1 VLDSL
6 SEQIAP
12 PNFTNF
18 SRTNEAVIPH
28 FTHVFSGGPVGRTAL
43 AMFGMPYAA
52 TAAAGGTPAVSVSLP
67 AALGIGAAIGL
78 ALAASLLAPVLNK
91 IRKQRNLLDELF
103 EQAPFAV
110 ALTDLEHRIVRV
122 NREFTRVFGYAPE
135 AAIGRLIGESILPA
149 ESQAQYRKHM
159 DLLAQGQRVNAEG
172 VLCRQDGSRFPAAVT
187 LLPLSKPGP
196 ATMVCAI
203 YRDMTDQ
210 QRAEEALRSNQGRWR
225 VLFENS
231 AVGITVT
238 DEHRNFIAAN
248 RAYREIVGYSE
259 EELRATTY
267 LDLTD
272 EEDRPLNALLA
283 ADLRAGRRPYFQLE
297 KRYRRKDGQLV
308 WVRVTASTS
317 PEGEADPRFGIAIVE
332 DITERKRSEAKLQEY
347 EKVVQGLQEMIA
359 VVDHDYRYVIA
370 NQTYLNYQGL
380 RQEQVVGHLA
390 PELLGQEVFERVIKS
405 KMDECFRGKVV
416 KYELAINYA
425 KRGLRDLVAT
435 YFPIEGPAGV
445 DRIAVVLEDITDRKR
460 AERDLHRSFQELHA
474 LNARLES
481 IREEER
487 TRLARELH
495 DRLGQTLTA
504 IRIDLA
510 AAKATPDR
518 EQQLPR
524 IDAISGLVEE
534 TIHAVRK
541 ISTELR
547 PGILDDL
554 GLAATVEWAAEEFQ
568 ARTGI
573 VCQVGAAEPDP
584 ALDPERATA
593 LYRIFQEALTN
604 IARHAR
610 ATQVAIG
617 LVQDGSHLSLEVRD
631 NGIGIAP
638 EQLSASGSLGIL
650 GMRERAM
657 LLGGEFT
664 IAGEP
669 GSGTTVR
676 VRISIADRAQAAA
689 EG

>member
-1 VLDSL
+1 M
-6 SEQIAP
+6 
-12 PNFTNF
+12 
-18 SRTNEAVIPH
+18 IPH

-52 TAAAGGTPAVSVSLP
+52 TAAAGGTPAVSLSLP
-67 AALGIGAAIGL
+67 AALGIGTAIGL
-78 ALAASLLAPVLNK
+78 ALAAALLAPVLNK

-110 ALTDLEHRIVRV
+110 ALTDLEYRIVRV

-135 AAIGRLIGESILPA
+135 AAAGRLIGESMVPA
-149 ESQAQYRKHM
+149 ESPAQYRKDM
-159 DLLAQGQRVNAEG
+159 DSLARGQRVNTEG
-172 VLCRQDGSRFPAAVT
+172 VGCRQDGSRFPTAVA
-187 LLPLSKPGP
+187 LLPLSSPGP
-196 ATMVCAI
+196 GTMVCGI
-203 YRDMTDQ
+203 YRDMTEDR
-210 QRAEEALRSNQGRWR
+210 RAEEALRANQERWR

-238 DEHRNFIAAN
+238 DERRKFIAAN

-267 LDLTD
+267 LDLTH
-272 EEDRPLNALLA
+272 EEDRPLNAVLA
-283 ADLRAGRRPYFQLE
+283 ADVRAGRLPHFQLE

-308 WVRVTASTS
+308 WVRVTASIS
-317 PEGEADPRFGIAIVE
+317 PEGEAGPRFGIAIVE
-332 DITERKRSEAKLQEY
+332 DITERKRSEGKLREY

-359 VVDHDYRYVIA
+359 VVDRDYRYAIA
-370 NQTYLNYQGL
+370 NQTYLSYQGL
-380 RQEQVVGHLA
+380 RQEQVVGHSVS
-390 PELLGQEVFERVIKS
+390 ELLGQEVFERVVKS
-405 KMDECFRGKVV
+405 KMDECFQGKVV
-416 KYELAINYA
+416 KYELAVAYP
-425 KRGLRDLVAT
+425 KRGLRDLIAT

-445 DRIAVVLEDITDRKR
+445 DRIAAVLQDITDRKR
-460 AERDLHRSFQELHA
+460 AERELQRSFQELHA

-510 AAKATPDR
+510 SLRATPGR

-534 TIHAVRK
+534 TIHAVRR

-573 VCQVGAAEPDP
+573 ACQV
-584 ALDPERATA
+584 ALPGSDLAIDGERATA

-604 IARHAR
+604 IARHAG
-610 ATQVAIG
+610 ATQATIG
-617 LVQDGSHLSLEVRD
+617 LVQDGTHLSLEVRD
-631 NGIGIAP
+631 NGRGIAA

-676 VRISIADRAQAAA
+676 VRIPIEDRAQAAA
-689 EG
+689 NQ

>member
-1 VLDSL
+1 
-6 SEQIAP
+6 
-12 PNFTNF
+12 
-18 SRTNEAVIPH
+18 VIPH
-28 FTHVFSGGPVGRTAL
+28 FTRVFSGGPVGRAAL

-52 TAAAGGTPAVSVSLP
+52 TAAAGGTPAVSLSLP

-78 ALAASLLAPVLNK
+78 ALAAALLAPVLSK

-110 ALTDLEHRIVRV
+110 ALTDLEYRIVRV

-135 AAIGRLIGESILPA
+135 AATGRLIGESIVPA
-149 ESQAQYRKHM
+149 ESQAQYRKHI

-172 VLCRQDGSRFPAAVT
+172 VRCRLDGSRFPTAVT
-187 LLPLSKPGP
+187 LLPISKPGP
-196 ATMVCAI
+196 GTMVCAI
-203 YRDMTDQ
+203 YRDMTER

-238 DEHRNFIAAN
+238 DERRKFIAAN
-248 RAYREIVGYSE
+248 RAYLEIVGYSE

-267 LDLTD
+267 LDLTH
-272 EEDRPLNALLA
+272 EEDRPLNAVLA
-283 ADLRAGRRPYFQLE
+283 ADVRAGRLPYFQLE

-332 DITERKRSEAKLQEY
+332 DVTERKRSELKLREY
-347 EKVVQGLQEMIA
+347 EKVVQGLQEMVA
-359 VVDHDYRYVIA
+359 VVGRDYRYVIA
-370 NQTYLNYQGL
+370 NQTYLNYQG
-380 RQEQVVGHLA
+380 RGQEQVVGHSVS
-390 PELLGQEVFERVIKS
+390 EVLGQELFELVVKS
-405 KMDECFRGKVV
+405 KMDECFQGKVV
-416 KYELAINYA
+416 KYELAVAYPN
-425 KRGLRDLVAT
+425 RGLRDLIAT

-445 DRIAVVLEDITDRKR
+445 DRVAAVLEDITDRKR
-460 AERDLHRSFQELHA
+460 AERELQRSFQELHA

-481 IREEER
+481 VREEER

-510 AAKATPDR
+510 SLRATPRR

-534 TIHAVRK
+534 TIHAVRR

-573 VCQVGAAEPDP
+573 ECQV
-584 ALDPERATA
+584 ALPGSGLAIDGERATA

-610 ATQVAIG
+610 ATQVTIG
-617 LVQDGSHLSLEVRD
+617 LVQDDCHLSLDVRD
-631 NGIGIAP
+631 NGHGIAA

-669 GSGTTVR
+669 GRGTTVR
-676 VRISIADRAQAAA
+676 VRIPIADRAQAAA
-689 EG
+689 KG

>member
-1 VLDSL
+1 M
-6 SEQIAP
+6 
-12 PNFTNF
+12 
-18 SRTNEAVIPH
+18 IPH

-43 AMFGMPYAA
+43 AMIGMPYAA
-52 TAAAGGTPAVSVSLP
+52 TSAAGGTPAVSLSLP

-78 ALAASLLAPVLNK
+78 ALAAALLAPVLNK

-110 ALTDLEHRIVRV
+110 ALTDLEYRIVRV

-135 AAIGRLIGESILPA
+135 AAAGRLIGESMVPA
-149 ESQAQYRKHM
+149 ESPAQYRKDM
-159 DLLAQGQRVNAEG
+159 DSLARGQRVNTEG
-172 VLCRQDGSRFPAAVT
+172 VGCRQDGSRFPTAVA
-187 LLPLSKPGP
+187 LLPLSSPGP
-196 ATMVCAI
+196 GTMVCGI
-203 YRDMTDQ
+203 YRDMTEDR
-210 QRAEEALRSNQGRWR
+210 RAEEALRANQERWR

-238 DEHRNFIAAN
+238 DERRKFIAAN

-267 LDLTD
+267 LDLTH
-272 EEDRPLNALLA
+272 EEDRPLNAVLA
-283 ADLRAGRRPYFQLE
+283 ADVRAGRLPHFQLE

-308 WVRVTASTS
+308 WVRVTASIS
-317 PEGEADPRFGIAIVE
+317 PEGEAGPRFGIAIVE
-332 DITERKRSEAKLQEY
+332 DITERKRSEGKLREY

-359 VVDHDYRYVIA
+359 VVDRDYRYAIA
-370 NQTYLNYQGL
+370 NQTYLSYQGL
-380 RQEQVVGHLA
+380 RQEQVVGHSVS
-390 PELLGQEVFERVIKS
+390 ELLGQEVFERVVKS
-405 KMDECFRGKVV
+405 KMDECFQGKVV
-416 KYELAINYA
+416 KYELAVAYP
-425 KRGLRDLVAT
+425 KRGLRDLIAT

-445 DRIAVVLEDITDRKR
+445 DRIAAVLQDITDRKR
-460 AERDLHRSFQELHA
+460 AERELQRSFQELHA

-510 AAKATPDR
+510 SLRATPGR

-534 TIHAVRK
+534 TIHAVRR

-573 VCQVGAAEPDP
+573 ACQV
-584 ALDPERATA
+584 ALPGSDLAIDGERATA

-604 IARHAR
+604 IARHAG
-610 ATQVAIG
+610 ATQATIG
-617 LVQDGSHLSLEVRD
+617 LVQDGTHLSLEVRD
-631 NGIGIAP
+631 NGRGIAA

-676 VRISIADRAQAAA
+676 VRIPIEDRAQAAA
-689 EG
+689 NQ

>member
-1 VLDSL
+1 M
-6 SEQIAP
+6 
-12 PNFTNF
+12 
-18 SRTNEAVIPH
+18 IPH

-43 AMFGMPYAA
+43 AMMGMPYAA
-52 TAAAGGTPAVSVSLP
+52 TAAAGGTPAVSLSLP

-78 ALAASLLAPVLNK
+78 ALAAALLAPVLNK

-110 ALTDLEHRIVRV
+110 ALTDLEYRIVRV

-135 AAIGRLIGESILPA
+135 AAAGRLIGESMVPA
-149 ESQAQYRKHM
+149 ESPAQYRKDM
-159 DLLAQGQRVNAEG
+159 DSLARGQRVNTEG
-172 VLCRQDGSRFPAAVT
+172 VGCRQDGSRFPTAVA
-187 LLPLSKPGP
+187 LLPLSSPGP
-196 ATMVCAI
+196 GTMVCGI
-203 YRDMTDQ
+203 YRDMTEDR
-210 QRAEEALRSNQGRWR
+210 RAEEALRANQERWR

-238 DEHRNFIAAN
+238 DERRKFIAAN

-267 LDLTD
+267 LDLTH
-272 EEDRPLNALLA
+272 EEDRPLNAVLA
-283 ADLRAGRRPYFQLE
+283 ADVRAGRLPHFQLE

-308 WVRVTASTS
+308 WVRVTASIS
-317 PEGEADPRFGIAIVE
+317 PEGEAGPRFGIAIVE
-332 DITERKRSEAKLQEY
+332 DITERKRSEGKLREY

-359 VVDHDYRYVIA
+359 VVDRGYRYAIA
-370 NQTYLNYQGL
+370 NQTYLSYQGL
-380 RQEQVVGHLA
+380 RQEQVVGHSVS
-390 PELLGQEVFERVIKS
+390 ELLGQEVFERVVKS
-405 KMDECFRGKVV
+405 KMDECFQGKVV
-416 KYELAINYA
+416 KYELAVAYP
-425 KRGLRDLVAT
+425 KRGLRDLIAT

-445 DRIAVVLEDITDRKR
+445 DRIAAVLQDITDRKR
-460 AERDLHRSFQELHA
+460 AERELQRSFQELHA

-510 AAKATPDR
+510 SLRATPGR

-534 TIHAVRK
+534 TIHAVRR

-573 VCQVGAAEPDP
+573 ACQV
-584 ALDPERATA
+584 ALPGSDLAIDGERATA

-604 IARHAR
+604 IARHAG
-610 ATQVAIG
+610 ATQATIG
-617 LVQDGSHLSLEVRD
+617 LVQDGTHLSLEVRD
-631 NGIGIAP
+631 NGRGIAA

-676 VRISIADRAQAAA
+676 VRIPIEDRAQAA
-689 EG
+689 GNQ

>member
-1 VLDSL
+1 LPASSIFVGGL
-6 SEQIAP
+6 
-12 PNFTNF
+12 
-18 SRTNEAVIPH
+18 VIPH

-110 ALTDLEHRIVRV
+110 ALTDLEYRIVRV

-135 AAIGRLIGESILPA
+135 AAAGRLIGESMVPA
-149 ESQAQYRKHM
+149 ESPAQYRKDM
-159 DLLAQGQRVNAEG
+159 DSLARGQRVNTEG
-172 VLCRQDGSRFPAAVT
+172 VGCRQDGSRFPTAVA
-187 LLPLSKPGP
+187 LLPLSSPGP
-196 ATMVCAI
+196 GTMVCGI
-203 YRDMTDQ
+203 YRDMTEDR
-210 QRAEEALRSNQGRWR
+210 RAEEALRANQERWR

-238 DEHRNFIAAN
+238 DERRKFIAAN

-267 LDLTD
+267 LDLTH
-272 EEDRPLNALLA
+272 EEDRPLNAVLA
-283 ADLRAGRRPYFQLE
+283 ADVRAGRLPHFQLE

-308 WVRVTASTS
+308 WVRVTASIS
-317 PEGEADPRFGIAIVE
+317 PEGEAGPRFGIAIVE
-332 DITERKRSEAKLQEY
+332 DITERKRSEGKLREY

-359 VVDHDYRYVIA
+359 VVDRGYRYAIA
-370 NQTYLNYQGL
+370 NQTYLSYQGL
-380 RQEQVVGHLA
+380 RQEQVVGHSVS
-390 PELLGQEVFERVIKS
+390 ELLGQEVFERVVKS
-405 KMDECFRGKVV
+405 KMDECFQGKVV
-416 KYELAINYA
+416 KYELAVAYP
-425 KRGLRDLVAT
+425 KRGLRDLIAT

-445 DRIAVVLEDITDRKR
+445 DRIAAVLQDITDRKR
-460 AERDLHRSFQELHA
+460 AERELQRSFQELHA

-510 AAKATPDR
+510 SLRATPGR

-524 IDAISGLVEE
+524 IDAISGLVED
-534 TIHAVRK
+534 TIHAVRR

-573 VCQVGAAEPDP
+573 VCEVGAAEPDP

-631 NGIGIAP
+631 NGIGIAA

-676 VRISIADRAQAAA
+676 VRIPIEDRAQAAA
-689 EG
+689 NQ

>member
-1 VLDSL
+1 M
-6 SEQIAP
+6 
-12 PNFTNF
+12 
-18 SRTNEAVIPH
+18 IPH

-43 AMFGMPYAA
+43 AMMGMPYAA
-52 TAAAGGTPAVSVSLP
+52 TAAAGGTPAVSLSLP

-78 ALAASLLAPVLNK
+78 ALAAALLAPVLNK

-110 ALTDLEHRIVRV
+110 ALTDLEYRIVRV

-135 AAIGRLIGESILPA
+135 AAAGRLIGESMVPA
-149 ESQAQYRKHM
+149 ESPAQYRKDM
-159 DLLAQGQRVNAEG
+159 DSLARGQRVNTEG
-172 VLCRQDGSRFPAAVT
+172 VGCRQDGSRFPTAVA
-187 LLPLSKPGP
+187 LLPLSSPGP
-196 ATMVCAI
+196 GTMVCGI
-203 YRDMTDQ
+203 YRDMTEDR
-210 QRAEEALRSNQGRWR
+210 RAEEALRANQERWR

-238 DEHRNFIAAN
+238 DERRKFIAAN

-267 LDLTD
+267 LDLTH
-272 EEDRPLNALLA
+272 EEDRPLNAVLA
-283 ADLRAGRRPYFQLE
+283 ADVRAGRLPHFQLE

-308 WVRVTASTS
+308 WVRVTASIS
-317 PEGEADPRFGIAIVE
+317 PEGEAGPRFGIAIVE
-332 DITERKRSEAKLQEY
+332 DITERKRSEGKLREY

-359 VVDHDYRYVIA
+359 VVDRDYRYAIA
-370 NQTYLNYQGL
+370 NQTYLSYQGL
-380 RQEQVVGHLA
+380 RQEQVVGHSVS
-390 PELLGQEVFERVIKS
+390 ELLGQEVFERVVKS
-405 KMDECFRGKVV
+405 KMDECFQGKVV
-416 KYELAINYA
+416 KYELAVAYP
-425 KRGLRDLVAT
+425 KRGLRDLIAT

-445 DRIAVVLEDITDRKR
+445 DRIAAVLQDITDRKR
-460 AERDLHRSFQELHA
+460 AERELQRSFQELHA

-510 AAKATPDR
+510 SLRATPGR

-534 TIHAVRK
+534 TIHAVRR

-573 VCQVGAAEPDP
+573 ACQV
-584 ALDPERATA
+584 ALPGSDLAIDGERATA

-604 IARHAR
+604 IARHAG
-610 ATQVAIG
+610 ATQATIG
-617 LVQDGSHLSLEVRD
+617 LVQDGTHLSLEVRD
-631 NGIGIAP
+631 NGRGIAA

-676 VRISIADRAQAAA
+676 VRIPIEDRAQAAA
-689 EG
+689 NQ

>member
-1 VLDSL
+1 M
-6 SEQIAP
+6 
-12 PNFTNF
+12 
-18 SRTNEAVIPH
+18 IPH

-43 AMFGMPYAA
+43 AMMGMPYAA
-52 TAAAGGTPAVSVSLP
+52 TAAAGGTPAVSLSLP

-78 ALAASLLAPVLNK
+78 ALAAALLAPVLNK

-110 ALTDLEHRIVRV
+110 ALTDLEYRIVRV

-135 AAIGRLIGESILPA
+135 AAAGRLIGESMVPA
-149 ESQAQYRKHM
+149 ESPAQYRKDM
-159 DLLAQGQRVNAEG
+159 DSLARGQRVNTEG
-172 VLCRQDGSRFPAAVT
+172 VGCRQDGSRFPTAVT
-187 LLPLSKPGP
+187 LLPLSSPGP
-196 ATMVCAI
+196 GTMVCGI
-203 YRDMTDQ
+203 YRDMTEDR
-210 QRAEEALRSNQGRWR
+210 RAEEALRANQERWR

-238 DEHRNFIAAN
+238 DERRKFIAAN

-267 LDLTD
+267 LDLTH
-272 EEDRPLNALLA
+272 EEDRPLNAVLA
-283 ADLRAGRRPYFQLE
+283 ADVRAGRLPHFQLE

-308 WVRVTASTS
+308 WVRVTASIS
-317 PEGEADPRFGIAIVE
+317 PEGEAGPRFGIAIVE
-332 DITERKRSEAKLQEY
+332 DITERKRSEGKLREY

-359 VVDHDYRYVIA
+359 VVDRDYRYAIA
-370 NQTYLNYQGL
+370 NQTYLSYQGL
-380 RQEQVVGHLA
+380 RQEQVVGHSVS
-390 PELLGQEVFERVIKS
+390 ELLGQEVFERVVKS
-405 KMDECFRGKVV
+405 KMDECFQGKVV
-416 KYELAINYA
+416 KYELAVAYP
-425 KRGLRDLVAT
+425 KRGLRDLIAT

-445 DRIAVVLEDITDRKR
+445 DRIAAVLQDITDRKR
-460 AERDLHRSFQELHA
+460 AERELQRSFQELHA

-510 AAKATPDR
+510 SLRATPGR

-534 TIHAVRK
+534 TIHAVRR

-573 VCQVGAAEPDP
+573 ACQV
-584 ALDPERATA
+584 ALPGSDLAIDGERATA

-604 IARHAR
+604 IARHAG
-610 ATQVAIG
+610 ATQATIG
-617 LVQDGSHLSLEVRD
+617 LVQDGTHLSLEVRD
-631 NGIGIAP
+631 NGRGIAA

-676 VRISIADRAQAAA
+676 VRIPIEDRAQAA
-689 EG
+689 GNQ